1 MGEEKQL
8 QTDLG
13 RGAGNFGST
22 REPSELGIILG
33 SWTLCFSGGFFL
45 ALWGFVLGFF
55 FFRVCGAVAVAGGA
69 FTDSRRVRLQ
79 QCGAEQ
85 CDSRRLWR
93 KPYLVKLFVAVT
105 QRDRPAIN
113 STGGGTETNKTSS
126 KR

>member
-1 MGEEKQL
+1 ML
-8 QTDLG
+8 
-13 RGAGNFGST
+13 
-22 REPSELGIILG
+22 
-33 SWTLCFSGGFFL
+33 
-45 ALWGFVLGFF
+45 FF
-55 FFRVCGAVAVAGGA
+55 FFLRFYFFVAVTVAGGA
-69 FTDSRRVRLQ
+69 FTDPRRVRLQ

-113 STGGGTETNKTSS
+113 STGGGTEINKTSS